1 MTTKACLWMAYGIY
15 WVAFLSIG
23 FQEDYQSLEASQQ
36 RLSSLPGSNFCLASG
51 SSKGHWGTPSN
62 SCCSYRTTN
71 HVSNN
76 ADELYILRLSCILG
90 LLSTGKNEIE
100 LWLEP
105 REFQCLFSA
114 CWACTEL
121 WALSPA
127 PCKLGRTVRARG
139 PSTQEL

>member
-1 MTTKACLWMAYGIY
+1 MDGIWYLLGGVSFY
-15 WVAFLSIG
+15 WIPR
-23 FQEDYQSLEASQQ
+23 
-36 RLSSLPGSNFCLASG
+36 RLSVTRGFSVETFQFTRLQLLPCFRKL
-51 SSKGHWGTPSN
+51 KGHWGTLSN
-62 SCCSYRTTN
+62 SCCSYRATN

-76 ADELYILRLSCILG
+76 ADELYILHLSCILS

-127 PCKLGRTVRARG
+127 PCKLGRTVRACG
-139 PSTQEL
+139 PST